1 MVAYRAARPKSP
13 TMRIGRRGRR
23 STQTPAGRVKR
34 MNGRKR
40 TVPRAATSNALAS
53 RTRIATSAKAM
64 SSIVEP
70 NWLIV
75 SADQSLRKSGWR
87 QSPPLGQ
94 TLRIRRP
101 RRQHD
106 GGREERARK
115 GVHVA
120 VRVLGAVQVG
130 DEPVHPAL
138 EARQVLRREAH
149 VDEGRK
155 VLLRR
160 AGRGRLV

>member
-40 TVPRAATSNALAS
+40 TVPRAATSKALAW

-70 NWLIV
+70 NMEIV

-87 QSPPLGQ
+87 QSPPVGQ
-94 TLRIRRP
+94 RLRIGRS

-106 GGREERARK
+106 AGGEERARE

-120 VRVLGAVQVG
+120 GRVLGPVEVG
-130 DEPVHPAL
+130 DEAVDPSL
-138 EARQVLRREAH
+138 EACEVL
-149 VDEGRK
+149 G
-155 VLLRR
+155 
-160 AGRGRLV
+160 